1 MKGLNVKSVI
11 ITKLLLPVLLVF
23 TVPAC
28 SIEKYISS
36 WNEGNI
42 TVDGDQS
49 DWTNKLKYIEDERA
63 AVGVFNDD
71 DNLYLCLTTDDR
83 GKIMQILNLGM
94 TLWIRPDKDNEKTF
108 GIRYPLSSDHFDFRD
123 FRRRQKDENDAG
135 YLSRMLNGYQEK
147 HNELQI
153 VNEDNYSLY
162 AYPVNNTSG
171 INIKLGESMRQLVY
185 EISIPISGNS
195 NSEFSIDLFPGDN
208 LTIGFETNE
217 FQGSGN
223 GRGSGFTGGAR
234 QPTGDLTEGGRAGM
248 GIPHGNMHE
257 RPEPLDIELN
267 VTLAQSK

>member
-1 MKGLNVKSVI
+1 MKGLNNKSDI
-11 ITKLLLPVLLVF
+11 IRKVLLPVLIIF
-23 TVPAC
+23 TVTAC
-28 SIEKYISS
+28 SSVKYISS
-36 WNEGNI
+36 WNDNNI

-71 DNLYLCLTTDDR
+71 NNLYLCLTTDDR

-108 GIRYPLSSDHFDFRD
+108 GIRYPLIPDDFDLRD
-123 FRRRQKDENDAG
+123 MRRRQKNDSDAD
-135 YLSRMLNGYQEK
+135 YLKKMLKGYQEK
-147 HNELQI
+147 QNELQI

-162 AYPVNNTSG
+162 AYPVSNTSG

-195 NSEFSIDLFPGDN
+195 KSEFSVDLFPGDN

-217 FQGSGN
+217 FQRTGA
-223 GRGSGFTGGAR
+223 GRGSGFTALESR
-234 QPTGDLTEGGRAGM
+234 
-248 GIPHGNMHE
+248 H
-257 RPEPLDIELN
+257 
-267 VTLAQSK
+267 